1 MINNS
6 FLLIAK
12 CNNGDVQ
19 LLHSS
24 NNYDNIGAVEVCI
37 DGEWASVCHADFD
50 LNDAATVCTQLGY
63 TPYG

>member
-1 MINNS
+1 MISNS
-6 FLLIAK
+6 FLLLAK
-12 CNNGDVQ
+12 CNDGEVQ
-19 LLHSS
+19 LYSS

-37 DGEWASVCHADFD
+37 DGEWASVCRDDFD